1 MKKMILYPEPILIAF
16 CLGIILIGCSK
27 EEWNVEEQGIPQF
40 VKTDYIELEKI
51 YRISKFRSS
60 VGHDY
65 SDSFESCKSMKHYFM
80 PLETINWAT
89 VKIYS
94 PVSGTVKKVDEESE
108 GTQLHIEFDEY
119 PAFRFKIF
127 HINMAKQYRAGD
139 KVAEGE
145 QLGTHFSS
153 KTYSD
158 IAVSVREGLFRE
170 RLVSYFDVMT
180 DNLFLDYMDRG
191 ARSREDLI
199 ISVKERNTDPL
210 TCDGEQFSSSGTIEN
225 WFYLQ

>member
-1 MKKMILYPEPILIAF
+1 MKMILNHASFLLTF
-16 CLGIILIGCSK
+16 CLGIALIGCSK
-27 EEWNVEEQGIPQF
+27 EEWNVEEQGIPRF

-51 YRISKFRSS
+51 YCISKFRSS

-65 SDSFESCKSMKHYFM
+65 SDSFESCKSMKHYYM
-80 PLETINWAT
+80 PLENINWST

-94 PVSGTVKKVDEESE
+94 PVSGIVKKVDEESE
-108 GTQLHIEFDEY
+108 GTQLHIESDEY

-127 HINMAKQYRAGD
+127 HINMAKQYKTGD

-145 QLGTHFSS
+145 QLGTHASS

-158 IAVSVREGLFRE
+158 IAVSVREGAFKE

-180 DNLFLDYMDRG
+180 DNLFLEYMDRG
-191 ARSREDLI
+191 AGSREDLI
-199 ISVKERNTDPL
+199 ISAKERNSDPL
-210 TCDGEQFSSSGTIEN
+210 SCDGEKFTSSGTIEN

>member
-1 MKKMILYPEPILIAF
+1 MGIAAIVFLVILLAFVIYEQLRKKEEEIVKKPPELMSK
-16 CLGIILIGCSK
+16 GLIGCSK
-27 EEWNVEEQGIPQF
+27 EEWNVEEQGIPRF

-65 SDSFESCKSMKHYFM
+65 SDSFESCRSMKHYFM
-80 PLETINWAT
+80 PWENINWAT

-94 PVSGTVKKVDEESE
+94 PVSGTVKKVDQELE
-108 GTQLHIEFDEY
+108 GIQLHIEFDEY

-127 HINMAKQYRAGD
+127 HINMAKQYKAGD

-145 QLGTHFSS
+145 QLGTQFSS
-153 KTYSD
+153 NTYSD
-158 IAVSVREGLFRE
+158 IAVSVREGAFKE

-180 DNLFLDYMDRG
+180 DNLFLNYMEKKPPELMSKG
-191 ARSREDLI
+191 
-199 ISVKERNTDPL
+199 
-210 TCDGEQFSSSGTIEN
+210 
-225 WFYLQ
+225 W